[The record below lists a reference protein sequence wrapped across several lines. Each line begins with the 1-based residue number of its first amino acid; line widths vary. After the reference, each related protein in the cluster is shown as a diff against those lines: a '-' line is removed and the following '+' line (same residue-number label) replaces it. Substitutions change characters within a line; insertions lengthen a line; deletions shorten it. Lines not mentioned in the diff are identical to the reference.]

1 MTPEVHKHIVYSVSS
16 RCKIDTDYGSLLQS
30 SLVVRDLH
38 TNYDTKTTSLYMW
51 AFVKYSGK
59 GLVWTTND
67 SNTVALGFIVILE
80 HHGAGIR
87 VLARAISIYCISD
100 VVTIGQEWHVWLAWG
115 ADVYGSSGSG
125 TTPEEPCLN
134 DVL

>member
-1 MTPEVHKHIVYSVSS
+1 
-16 RCKIDTDYGSLLQS
+16 
-30 SLVVRDLH
+30 
-38 TNYDTKTTSLYMW
+38 MW

-67 SNTVALGFIVILE
+67 FNTVALGFIVILE

-125 TTPEEPCLN
+125 MTPEEPYDHMYLPGSKQDEEDDAN
-134 DVL
+134 WRE